1 MIEDWLSTFVRP
13 ITKISDGKVTY
24 PDSSGNPG
32 LNGKRTGY
40 ERSNLLI
47 ASVSQH
53 SNYFLFTN
61 LLIPLLHLFFTFYV

>member
-13 ITKISDGKVTY
+13 ITKISGGKVTY

-40 ERSNLLI
+40 ER
-47 ASVSQH
+47 
-53 SNYFLFTN
+53 F
-61 LLIPLLHLFFTFYV
+61 